1 MDNSE
6 KDKLSAVVLAPY
18 IQKAWALVGV
28 KRKIG
33 GNQFRHCM
41 ATMVILID
49 YHYIDSVLLKAATI
63 HDLIED
69 FEDAS
74 IDDIIKI
81 QDGDEEK
88 VVKLVLEVSQRPN
101 ETKIEFYNRILSEG
115 SREAKILKCA
125 DRISNL
131 TDLHLDAK
139 GYDRMISYL
148 DETEKYVF
156 PLAKEVNADMLNEL
170 KDLVTRRRVYLKSMP
185 RGTLSK
191 ISKLLFKGK

>member
-1 MDNSE
+1 MDNQE
-6 KDKLSAVVLAPY
+6 KDRLSAVVLAPY

-41 ATMVILID
+41 ATMIILID
-49 YHYIDSVLLKAATI
+49 YHYIEPILLKAATI

-69 FEDAS
+69 FKSATNED
-74 IDDIIKI
+74 ITNIH
-81 QDGDEEK
+81 DGDEEK
-88 VVKLVLEVSQRPN
+88 VLKLVLEVSKR
-101 ETKIEFYNRILSEG
+101 EGESKAVFLTRILTEG
-115 SREAKILKCA
+115 SKEAKILKCA

-139 GYDRMISYL
+139 GFDKMLSYL
-148 DETEKYVF
+148 DETEKYIY
-156 PLAKEVNADMLNEL
+156 PMAKEVNQDMLNEL

-185 RGTLSK
+185 RGTMSK
-191 ISKLLFKGK
+191 ISKLLFKG